1 MPHANVRKF
10 RPYCPECKDYF
21 TLMAV
26 VPKGTDVENYIR
38 DSVARHDHK
47 AFGDAK
53 TSRFKVRVGQQKQVK
68 KK

>member
-26 VPKGTDVENYIR
+26 VPKGADVETYIR
-38 DSVARHDHK
+38 ESVARHDHK
-47 AFGDAK
+47 AFAESK
-53 TSRFKVRVGQQKQVK
+53 SQHLRIRVGQQKQRK
-68 KK
+68 K